1 MSSCL
6 VLVNSRGGT
15 VQNTTYRNRVTINLF
30 EPIRVPDGF
39 DAFISVSDAQ
49 IPNSYYNINDF
60 NKTVS
65 FNVVQSG
72 AGTVS
77 TVTLTIPIG
86 NYSLAQLVSALN
98 GKALPTTV
106 GLATNTILT
115 LTCVATTTTG
125 YAAQTN
131 LNIGFSSSAGVVTNY
146 SITGFTSPVFGF
158 NNQTIVNTGTIGALS
173 PVLLPKYYIIASTL
187 ISASQAP
194 GLANKVLPIG
204 KVPATVAYGYYESF
218 RQMIDFDQKI
228 GDRFITQFDVFVLD
242 DNGNDISFNG
252 TDWSCTL
259 QFNIRKTQRFPQ
271 SV

>member
-6 VLVNSRGGT
+6 ILVNSRGGT
-15 VQNTTYRNRVTINLF
+15 VQNTTYRNRITINLF

-49 IPNSYYNINDF
+49 IPNSYYNINDY
-60 NKTVS
+60 NKTLT
-65 FNVVQSG
+65 FNIVQGVITS
-72 AGTVS
+72 TVS
-77 TVTLTIPIG
+77 VTLPIG
-86 NYSLAQLVSALN
+86 NYSIAQLVSALN
-98 GKALPTTV
+98 GRVLPSTV
-106 GLATNTILT
+106 GLATNTVLT
-115 LTCVATTTTG
+115 LTCASTTTTG
-125 YAAQTN
+125 YTAQTN
-131 LNIGFSSSAGVVTNY
+131 FNIGFTSSPGVAANY
-146 SITGFTSPVFGF
+146 TITGFTSPVLGF

-194 GLANKVLPIG
+194 GLVNKVLPIG

-259 QFNIRKTQRFPQ
+259 QFNIRKQQRFPQ